1 MAVAL
6 FCYFL
11 ILNFQLF
18 KIKTMKSIQ
27 RILMAITLL
36 LSVVGA
42 SAQIKNSVTEKVKI
56 NGNCGMCKSNIEKA
70 GSVKKIATVVW
81 DKDTKMA
88 TLTYDS
94 KVTSQ
99 DEILK
104 RVAAAGYD
112 SARFKAADEVYNN
125 LHGCCQYDR
134 ETSLDTAPAVKKE
147 SEN

>member
-1 MAVAL
+1 
-6 FCYFL
+6 
-11 ILNFQLF
+11 
-18 KIKTMKSIQ
+18 MKSIQ
-27 RILMAITLL
+27 RILVAITLL

-42 SAQIKNSVTEKVKI
+42 SAQIKNSVTKKVII

-88 TLTYDS
+88 TLIYDS

-134 ETSLDTAPAVKKE
+134 ETSLETAPAVKKE